1 MKSSAIP
8 AVRVSP
14 ELRQAVEEA
23 LREGESLSSFV
34 EDSVRRHVEFRQAQ
48 KAFVDRALASG
59 ANAKQTGNY
68 VPASETLRKI
78 SERIRAAQKKV
89 RASE

>member
-14 ELRQAVEEA
+14 DLREAVERA
-23 LREGESLSSFV
+23 LRDGESLSSFV
-34 EDSVRRHVEFRQAQ
+34 EDSVRRNVEFRQAQ

-59 ANAKQTGNY
+59 VNAKQTGVY
-68 VPASETLRKI
+68 VSASETLQKI
-78 SERIRAAQKKV
+78 SERIRAAQQKV
-89 RASE
+89 RAAE

>member
-14 ELRQAVEEA
+14 ELREAVERA
-23 LREGESLSSFV
+23 LRDGESLSSFV

-59 ANAKQTGNY
+59 VNAKQTGVY
-68 VPASETLRKI
+68 VSASETLQKI
-78 SERIRAAQKKV
+78 SDRIRAAQQKV
-89 RASE
+89 RATE